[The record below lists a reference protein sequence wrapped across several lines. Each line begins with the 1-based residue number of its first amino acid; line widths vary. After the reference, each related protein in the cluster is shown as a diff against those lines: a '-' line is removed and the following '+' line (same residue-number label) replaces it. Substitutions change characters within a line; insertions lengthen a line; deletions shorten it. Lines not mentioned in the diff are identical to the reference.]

1 METSAPL
8 KNELRRAGRGRRRC
22 RGGASLKVRIRG
34 KIFAR
39 FRLSPV
45 RNSQIPKPPFSVS
58 VRLLFRL
65 DLPICI
71 FWPVFAD
78 ALCTPPR
85 NFYLVCKIIF
95 RTDSLQKHGVILR
108 LIDKKPPNSCT
119 LQLLPTHLDPPSATT
134 SRSTMNKFSLFTS

>member
-1 METSAPL
+1 METSTPF

-34 KIFAR
+34 KIFAQ
-39 FRLSPV
+39 FRLPPV

-58 VRLLFRL
+58 VRLLFLLGFPFRV
-65 DLPICI
+65 
-71 FWPVFAD
+71 FWPFFAD

-85 NFYLVCKIIF
+85 NFYLACKIIF
-95 RTDSLQKHGVILR
+95 RTDSLQKHDVILR

-134 SRSTMNKFSLFTS
+134 SRSMKNKFSLFTS